1 MSKKTNLS
9 MCMVMLVFLL
19 GMACTA
25 AGQIIY
31 VDYNAPGFIHDGISW
46 RTAYNFLQDA
56 LAVAQPG
63 NEIWVAKCS
72 YRPDEDTAHPTGTG
86 DRNATFV
93 LKNDV
98 AIYGG
103 FPSPGDPNYPEW
115 FGRDPNMLD
124 RDPDKFV
131 TTLSGDLSENDF
143 QVADPCDLWNQP
155 TRAEN
160 SWHVVNSS
168 WNQATAILDGF
179 CISGGNANV
188 EGDAGGGMYISF
200 SNATVANC
208 TFCRNSAYYGG
219 GMYNVHWNY
228 SPTMRNC
235 TFNGNWANNS
245 GGGMY
250 NGESVPTLIECIFG
264 DNSAGMQGG
273 GMYNSGSRPTLRH
286 CTFSGN
292 KARDGGGMHNFTS
305 SPDVNNCKF
314 TANSARASGG
324 GINNN
329 ASTPELGN
337 CTFACNSAGHD
348 GAGMSNWDNSI
359 AELVN
364 CILWDEPPSE
374 IYQEPGSIVTI
385 TYSDIRGGWTGEG
398 NIDKDPCFVDCS
410 GRLSSNSPCIDAG
423 DSNAVPSGIWTDAND
438 NPRFVDDP
446 DTADSGVGTPPI
458 VDMGVYE
465 FQDDVFKPGEC
476 YPQTYSTYGYWI
488 AFGKPNCW
496 CGMYGNP
503 RWPYQCDGDADNL
516 VQGLPK
522 YRVYT
527 DDFNILVA
535 NWKKPPTDPTFNPC
549 ADFDHKPQG
558 LPKYRVYTNDFNIL
572 VRNWKKT
579 DDQLPDHCPRPE

>member
-1 MSKKTNLS
+1 
-9 MCMVMLVFLL
+9 
-19 GMACTA
+19 
-25 AGQIIY
+25 
-31 VDYNAPGFIHDGISW
+31 
-46 RTAYNFLQDA
+46 
-56 LAVAQPG
+56 
-63 NEIWVAKCS
+63 
-72 YRPDEDTAHPTGTG
+72 
-86 DRNATFV
+86 
-93 LKNDV
+93 
-98 AIYGG
+98 
-103 FPSPGDPNYPEW
+103 
-115 FGRDPNMLD
+115 
-124 RDPDKFV
+124 
-131 TTLSGDLSENDF
+131 
-143 QVADPCDLWNQP
+143 
-155 TRAEN
+155 
-160 SWHVVNSS
+160 
-168 WNQATAILDGF
+168 
-179 CISGGNANV
+179 
-188 EGDAGGGMYISF
+188 
-200 SNATVANC
+200 
-208 TFCRNSAYYGG
+208 
-219 GMYNVHWNY
+219 
-228 SPTMRNC
+228 
-235 TFNGNWANNS
+235 
-245 GGGMY
+245 
-250 NGESVPTLIECIFG
+250 
-264 DNSAGMQGG
+264 MQGG